1 MPHPKGDLYIRFGA
15 EVKALIE
22 QVAKSIGVSQAD
34 YVRCVIR
41 RDLERR
47 GLLKETAS
55 LEQAVPIN
63 VAER

>member
-34 YVRCVIR
+34 YVRYIIR

-47 GLLKETAS
+47 GLLKETTS
-55 LEQAVPIN
+55 LEQTVSIT
-63 VAER
+63 